1 MADGR
6 RPLREPELAEPA
18 PDEPSTAASSAPE
31 PATETPS
38 VSDRSAQRSS
48 RVSERPER
56 APLKLE
62 RLIHERIRLGIVSA
76 LAVND
81 SLTFND
87 LKTSLRTSDGNLSVH
102 ARKLE
107 EAGYVSCEKTFKG
120 RVPRTVYRLTNDG
133 RRAFERYLGHMEA
146 IIDATRHS
154 FDSP

>member
-6 RPLREPELAEPA
+6 RPLREDELAEPA
-18 PDEPSTAASSAPE
+18 PSDSSVPE
-31 PATETPS
+31 PQVSEPRATEPRAT
-38 VSDRSAQRSS
+38 
-48 RVSERPER
+48 ERPER

-120 RVPRTVYRLTNDG
+120 RVPRTVYRLTAEG
-133 RRAFERYLGHMEA
+133 RRAFDRYLGHMEA
-146 IIDATRHS
+146 IIHATRRS
-154 FDSP
+154 FDTP